1 MGRGIDIT
9 LGLKDNLTAALR
21 GAVKSSL
28 GSLDSLQKKMDGMH
42 GPKQMPSVGGGLSGS
57 SSGGGS
63 FLSDMVGANLISNA
77 LQTVANGILG
87 AGQALVGAIGSQFTA
102 AEEANRRALGA
113 TSANAALLGIAFKD
127 SAKLTSSISKTLA
140 HAALKLPGAT
150 KDYLDAFNGVSDTLV
165 LSGGMTKKGLTDAG
179 REMVELTALLGQASG
194 AGSATTSTV
203 LGKMLGDTGSEALF
217 RIDAFEKVPAFKA
230 LLEKDL
236 EKAGKTLKDFF
247 KMDAAAKQAQL
258 VGVKKQLFS
267 KDYIAEMNLSMGA
280 QIEMLKGKLFDPT
293 SGFLGFLREVKFE
306 GKNTTVLAELGKTF
320 SVLVATAT
328 EALGAMGGVTMD
340 PMLMLIKG
348 LRRLTEYIK
357 DPASAIPDI
366 ISLMA
371 AGWQGVGA
379 FMLTL
384 PSRLIQSAGS
394 LLMGLAMDGSQVQI
408 IASQLTQSIIGFVTN
423 AINSL
428 SSSSEGNVSG
438 IFGVILGG
446 LALIGNVALGVL
458 YGIAQSLPGLF
469 GAIGSAMASGVT
481 NFGGMFVGV
490 LGNLAPMVAD
500 VGAQIGAAVT
510 GFFASVLGAVGSWV
524 SSMAEAS
531 TSIGTGIAEYFS
543 GLIAGIPGYLSS
555 IGSAIQNLG
564 SAISGAISS
573 QVSAAIG
580 SISGA
585 VGSVIS
591 GKGIPSRYSGQNLHL
606 VSTNSFQGGAR
617 HMNRVLTASNGLF
630 DAARLEAS
638 KMPSGSS
645 LVMANSSELIIPR
658 NQINQVL
665 GGSGTTVNISISVHP
680 DRIIQDTVSALTEAL
695 RKPSLSMV

>member
-9 LGLKDNLTAALR
+9 LGLKDNLTAALK

-42 GPKQMPSVGGGLSGS
+42 GPKQVPSVGG
-57 SSGGGS
+57 SGGGS
-63 FLSDMVGANLISNA
+63 SGSFMSDMVGANLISTA
-77 LQTVANGILG
+77 LQSVANGILG
-87 AGQALVGAIGSQFTA
+87 AGQALVGAIGAQFTA

-140 HAALKLPGAT
+140 QSALKLPGAT

-194 AGSATTSTV
+194 SGSAVTSTV

-236 EKAGKTLKDFF
+236 QKAGKTLKDFF

-267 KDYIAEMNLSMGA
+267 KDYITQMNLSMGA
-280 QIEMLKGKLFDPT
+280 QIETLKGKLFDPT
-293 SGFLGFLREVKFE
+293 SGMFGFLREVKFE

-320 SVLVATAT
+320 SLLVATAT

-348 LRRLTEYIK
+348 LRKLTEYIK
-357 DPASAIPDI
+357 DPSSAIPDLI
-366 ISLMA
+366 GMMTT
-371 AGWQGVGA
+371 GWHAYGN
-379 FMLTL
+379 FIFSL
-384 PSRLIQSAGS
+384 PSRLLQSAGKF
-394 LLMGLAMDGSQVQI
+394 LMGLSMDGAQVQLI
-408 IASQLTQSIIGFVTN
+408 TSQITGAIIGYVTT
-423 AINSL
+423 AINAL
-428 SSSSEGNVSG
+428 SGSSGGNISG
-438 IFGVILGG
+438 VFEVILGG
-446 LALIGNVALGVL
+446 FALIGNVALGVL
-458 YGIAQSLPGLF
+458 YGIAQSLPGLL
-469 GAIGSAMASGVT
+469 GAIGNAIVTGALTLGSSFASMMVDVLPIVAE
-481 NFGGMFVGV
+481 VGV
-490 LGNLAPMVAD
+490 Q
-500 VGAQIGAAVT
+500 VGGAIS
-510 GFFASVLGAVGSWV
+510 GFFASVLGVVGSWV
-524 SSMAEAS
+524 NSMAEKS
-531 TSIGTGIAEYFS
+531 TAIGAGIAEYFS

-564 SAISGAISS
+564 SAVSNAISS

-585 VGSVIS
+585 VGSMVS